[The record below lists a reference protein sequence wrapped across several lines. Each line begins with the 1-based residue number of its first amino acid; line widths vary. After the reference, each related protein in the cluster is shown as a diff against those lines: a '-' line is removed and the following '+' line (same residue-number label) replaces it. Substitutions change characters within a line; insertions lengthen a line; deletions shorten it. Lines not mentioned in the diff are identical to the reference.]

1 MWCGAPCTV
10 WHANPG
16 KGWLRIHNWPSEI
29 FSLQFCQAMTLVDP
43 LSSPVMQTSSRW
55 WQFAIRLRQR
65 FPLSLTHW
73 LEFEVL
79 LSGGHT
85 HQHQKLS
92 LWSVLYLMFL
102 SLMLLAGDWASW
114 ASVLGHA
121 SLQPLFQLVSFAP
134 TTDSLY
140 LCPCHKHNDT
150 MYLCKV

>member
-16 KGWLRIHNWPSEI
+16 KGRLRIHNWPSEI

-85 HQHQKLS
+85 HQHRKLS
-92 LWSVLYLMFL
+92 LWSVIYLMFL
-102 SLMLLAGDWASW
+102 SLMLLAGRWLSFMGICTRTSLSSTPLPVGLLCSYHRQFVSLSLPQTQW
-114 ASVLGHA
+114 HHVSV
-121 SLQPLFQLVSFAP
+121 
-134 TTDSLY
+134 
-140 LCPCHKHNDT
+140 
-150 MYLCKV
+150 